1 MEKNED
7 ILVHTTDIV
16 ASYVSNNAVA
26 GTDLPEL
33 IASVYQAL
41 ATIGAEPT
49 AEETHE
55 PVVSVK
61 ASIKPD
67 HLVCLECGAKQKT
80 LKRHLNAAHGLS
92 PEEYRTRYNLPS
104 SYPLVSA
111 EYAKRRSKLA
121 KQIGLGRK

>member
-7 ILVHTTDIV
+7 ILVHTADIV
-16 ASYVSNNAVA
+16 ASYVSNNPVA
-26 GTDLPEL
+26 GSDLPEL
-33 IASVYQAL
+33 IGSVYQAL
-41 ATIGAEPT
+41 VTLEAGPPV
-49 AEETHE
+49 EETHE

-80 LKRHLNAAHGLS
+80 LKRHLKAAHGLS
-92 PEEYRTRYNLPS
+92 PEEYRARYNLPS
-104 SYPLVSA
+104 NYPLVAA

>member
-7 ILVHTTDIV
+7 LLVHTTDIV

-41 ATIGAEPT
+41 VALEAGPT
-49 AEETHE
+49 PEETHE

-80 LKRHLNAAHGLS
+80 LKRHLKAAHGLS
-92 PEEYRTRYNLPS
+92 PEEYRARYNLPS
-104 SYPLVSA
+104 NYPLVAA